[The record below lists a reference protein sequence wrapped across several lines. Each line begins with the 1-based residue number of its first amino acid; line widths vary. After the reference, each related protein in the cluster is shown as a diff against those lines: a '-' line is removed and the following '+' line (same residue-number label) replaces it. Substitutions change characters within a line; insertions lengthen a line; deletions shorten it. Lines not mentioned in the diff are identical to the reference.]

1 MEKATNRKFDWVSN
15 ALMGALMVL
24 TGIMIVFFPK
34 AAMSMILIM
43 AAIVFFV
50 TGFTDMIAAIRYRND
65 SKGWQTTLSSG
76 IVTLLVGAFM
86 GVTIYMPVTP
96 MTTVIVLCAWAVL
109 RCLLT
114 LVGVIMGKVRRSGT
128 IISSSILG
136 VSGILVFIF
145 RDVLAASTLIIGYVL
160 MGVGAVL
167 MIIGFYRRAAVNE
180 RTEAIVQKER
190 EEKKHEREEKLVS
203 AINEKAHLR
212 GLAEGY
218 DTLSGEETSPEDGA
232 EAGEE
237 ESAPSEEGEEASP
250 AQAPEEEQ
258 GGKKSLREKLRDAAG
273 IDAPATESEEPEHPE
288 DGEAPAA
295 REEEVPEQ
303 EGAEEVSEEG
313 PSGEKAPDEDS
324 PEEESAPREEEGESE
339 EEKKGLRGFFSRF

>member
-76 IVTLLVGAFM
+76 IVTLLVGVFM
-86 GVTIYMPVTP
+86 GFTIYMPVTP
-96 MTTVIVLCAWAVL
+96 MTTVIVLCVWAVL

-128 IISSSILG
+128 IISSCVLG
-136 VSGILVFIF
+136 LSGILVFIF

-160 MGVGAVL
+160 IGVGAVL
-167 MIIGFYRRAAVNE
+167 MIVGFYRRAAVNE
-180 RTEAIVQKER
+180 KTEAIVQKER
-190 EEKKHEREEKLVS
+190 EEKKHEREEKLVG
-203 AINEKAHLR
+203 AINDKARLR

-218 DTLSGEETSPEDGA
+218 DTLTGEETGIEEDQADAPQEDDTSSEEREASDEAKVPAEEEAPGEPSQERSDSSEESPA
-232 EAGEE
+232 AE
-237 ESAPSEEGEEASP
+237 ESAEEEAAAAES
-250 AQAPEEEQ
+250 APEQEEEQ
-258 GGKKSLREKLRDAAG
+258 
-273 IDAPATESEEPEHPE
+273 P
-288 DGEAPAA
+288 
-295 REEEVPEQ
+295 
-303 EGAEEVSEEG
+303 
-313 PSGEKAPDEDS
+313 
-324 PEEESAPREEEGESE
+324 